1 MAGSLRLDCRA
12 MGKSWPRRSLC
23 GAAWMGLVAWAAA
36 LAQAEQAA
44 PPASTPAPLGAP
56 AADETSRAAGSRG
69 ATTDACVLVGRVP
82 VSPRKTAGGAK
93 GAYAGRTTER
103 PEEPDPPASVVWMT
117 GTFAPRDPATTQ
129 PAVLEQQGLQFR
141 PAVLAV
147 QVGTPVIFP
156 NKDPIYHSVFSYS
169 AAKKFDLGR
178 YRTGEEPPAVV
189 FDKPGTVSL
198 FCEVHD
204 HMRGSIVVVDS
215 PHFVRTDAQGNF
227 RLEGLP
233 AGTHGFRVW
242 LGPKETVEHTVEL
255 KPGQTLTV
263 DWTGGS

>member
-12 MGKSWPRRSLC
+12 MGRSWPKRSLC
-23 GAAWMGLVAWAAA
+23 GAARMGVFAVAAA
-36 LAQAEQAA
+36 MAPAEQAA
-44 PPASTPAPLGAP
+44 PPASTPAPVGAP

-82 VSPRKTAGGAK
+82 VSPRKTVGGAK

-233 AGTHGFRVW
+233 AGAHSFRVW

>member
-1 MAGSLRLDCRA
+1 M
-12 MGKSWPRRSLC
+12 RSLC
-23 GAAWMGLVAWAAA
+23 GAAWMGVVAWVAARA
-36 LAQAEQAA
+36 PAQAEQAS
-44 PPASTPAPLGAP
+44 PPEPTARSVAAST
-56 AADETSRAAGSRG
+56 ADNTSRTAEPGGLPAD
-69 ATTDACVLVGRVP
+69 TCVLAGRVP
-82 VSPRKTAGGAK
+82 VLPRRSAGGAK
-93 GAYAGRTTER
+93 GAYAGRTSER

-117 GTFAPRDPATTQ
+117 GTFAPRDPAITQ

-141 PAVLAV
+141 PSVLPV

-156 NKDPIYHSVFSYS
+156 NRDPIYHSVFSYS

-178 YRTGEEPPAVV
+178 YRPGEEPPAVV

-215 PHFVRTDAQGNF
+215 PHFVRTDALGNF

-233 AGTHGFRVW
+233 AGTHTFRVW
-242 LGPKETVEHTVEL
+242 LSPKETVEHAVEL
-255 KPGQTLTV
+255 EPGRTVTV
-263 DWTGGS
+263 DWTGGA